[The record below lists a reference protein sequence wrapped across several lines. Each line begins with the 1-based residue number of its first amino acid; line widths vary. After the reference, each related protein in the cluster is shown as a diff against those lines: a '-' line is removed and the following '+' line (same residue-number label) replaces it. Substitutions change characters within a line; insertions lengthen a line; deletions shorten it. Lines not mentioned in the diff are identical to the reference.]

1 MEISGV
7 QRSVVERARSRR
19 RNPTNNASAY
29 SEFSLL

>member
-1 MEISGV
+1 MEISGA